1 MGINQK
7 SERFIMTKKVLI
19 SVSDKKKLIEIAS
32 FLNEHNYEI
41 YSTGGTFREIEK
53 NNIPVH
59 SIENYTQSNEIM
71 NGRVKT
77 IHPKIFGG
85 ILADK
90 ENQSHLDDLNNI
102 NGYAFDILIVN
113 LYPFLE
119 QAIEK
124 ELDDKEAIE
133 FIDIGGPS
141 LLRAAAKN
149 FNNVIVLS
157 SPNQY
162 ESFINEYDKNDG
174 IIDYSYRKKLSIE
187 VFRLTSKY
195 DHLIANY
202 LSNDKNILPKYINL
216 DLKLSNRLRYGE
228 NPHQKSAFYEK
239 NSSKNAIWSQ
249 VHGKQLS
256 YNNYAD
262 IESAFNIVEEFSDN
276 ACCIIKHSNPCGFS
290 IDKNPLKAFQN
301 AVNSDPVSYFGGIVG
316 FNFKVDHILAKE
328 LNKSFLECI
337 VAPSFTKKA
346 LIDLKLKKNLRLL
359 VRNTKVKKEKLSIKS
374 VAGGFLVQEKDFLID
389 DLNKI
394 KVVTKTKPK
403 DKDFKIFN
411 IGLKLI
417 KYVKS
422 NGIIFVKNNQL
433 IGLGAGQT
441 SRVDSVKIAVR
452 KAKENGFDLKGAV
465 MFSDAF
471 FPFSD
476 GIKIASDVG
485 VKTVVQPGGSI
496 KDKEVIEYAD
506 QEGIVM
512 CFTGN
517 RHFFH

>member
-1 MGINQK
+1 M
-7 SERFIMTKKVLI
+7 
-19 SVSDKKKLIEIAS
+19 
-32 FLNEHNYEI
+32 
-41 YSTGGTFREIEK
+41 
-53 NNIPVH
+53 
-59 SIENYTQSNEIM
+59 
-71 NGRVKT
+71 
-77 IHPKIFGG
+77 
-85 ILADK
+85 
-90 ENQSHLDDLNNI
+90 
-102 NGYAFDILIVN
+102 
-113 LYPFLE
+113 
-119 QAIEK
+119 
-124 ELDDKEAIE
+124 
-133 FIDIGGPS
+133 
-141 LLRAAAKN
+141 
-149 FNNVIVLS
+149 
-157 SPNQY
+157 
-162 ESFINEYDKNDG
+162 
-174 IIDYSYRKKLSIE
+174 
-187 VFRLTSKY
+187 
-195 DHLIANY
+195 
-202 LSNDKNILPKYINL
+202 
-216 DLKLSNRLRYGE
+216 
-228 NPHQKSAFYEK
+228 
-239 NSSKNAIWSQ
+239 
-249 VHGKQLS
+249 
-256 YNNYAD
+256 
-262 IESAFNIVEEFSDN
+262 
-276 ACCIIKHSNPCGFS
+276 
-290 IDKNPLKAFQN
+290 
-301 AVNSDPVSYFGGIVG
+301 
-316 FNFKVDHILAKE
+316 
-328 LNKSFLECI
+328 
-337 VAPSFTKKA
+337 
-346 LIDLKLKKNLRLL
+346 
-359 VRNTKVKKEKLSIKS
+359 KKEKLSIKS

-476 GIKIASDVG
+476 GIKIAYDVG